1 MSLQKINLSLTSKA
15 ILEELSQRQL
25 YLKSPSGKNATV
37 IKTQLEQGKQ
47 NSLIYLQ
54 RSSQQTRLSML
65 EENNLFKT
73 VQDLGQKLGIKKIPR
88 RIECYDI
95 SHLSGKFVYGS
106 MVVFIDG
113 KPNKKLYKLF
123 KTKEQNNDFANHKE
137 TLSRRLNRGLDQI
150 QTGVDKGWGL
160 PDLIIVDGGKGQ
172 LSSDIA
178 VLREYH
184 SLFTSKGLEF
194 EPEICAIAKE
204 EELIFVPNN
213 PDPIRLT
220 GDTLALVQ
228 RIRDEAHRFAITNN
242 RKARL
247 KTIEKSEIDE
257 IKGVGQKTKIKL
269 LSIFGSVS
277 NLADSL
283 LNNPELVHEAVG
295 PSITQK
301 LKDHF
306 SIKVEKS

>member
-1 MSLQKINLSLTSKA
+1 MSLQKINLNLNDKA
-15 ILEELSQRQL
+15 ILEQLSQRQI
-25 YLKSPSGKNATV
+25 YLKSPAGKNAKV
-37 IKTQLEQGKQ
+37 IKSQLELGKQ

-54 RSSQQTRLSML
+54 RSSLQTRLSML
-65 EENNLFKT
+65 EENNLYKT
-73 VQDLGQKLGIKKIPR
+73 VQDLGQKLSIQKVPR

-106 MVVFIDG
+106 MIVFMDG

-137 TLSRRLNRGLDQI
+137 VLSRRLNRALEQI

-172 LSSDIA
+172 LSSDIE
-178 VLREYH
+178 VLKEHYQIFKDNN
-184 SLFTSKGLEF
+184 LAF
-194 EPEICAIAKE
+194 PVEICALAKE

-213 PDPIRLT
+213 PDPIRLN

-247 KTIEKSEIDE
+247 RTIEKSALDD
-257 IKGVGQKTKIKL
+257 IKGVGSKTKIKL
-269 LSIFGSVS
+269 LTIFGSVA

-283 LNNPELVHEAVG
+283 VNNPELVYEAVG
-295 PSITQK
+295 KSVTQK

-306 SIKVEKS
+306 AVKTEKG